1 MDQEPH
7 LQSSG

>member
-7 LQSSG
+7 LQSLG